1 MKGSGQ
7 HNDKERH
14 ICRLTTQ
21 AARMQANFCDG
32 IAFADDTHRS
42 IDRVPSPSTAT
53 RIVPLVAAAAH
64 AAHAVVKGLPR
75 LELVGVQGGLDRGD
89 SCHATPQEQTWGM
102 NMNTGIR
109 KKSNDGADE
118 KI

>member
-1 MKGSGQ
+1 MTQ
-7 HNDKERH
+7 RNDKERP
-14 ICRLTTQ
+14 IRRLTTQ
-21 AARMQANFCDG
+21 AASIQVNFCDG
-32 IAFADDTHRS
+32 IAFTEDTRS
-42 IDRVPSPSTAT
+42 IRVRSPSTAT
-53 RIVPLVAAAAH
+53 RIVPLVALRAAAH

-89 SCHATPQEQTWGM
+89 SCHAAPQEQAWSM

-109 KKSNDGADE
+109 RKSNDGADE